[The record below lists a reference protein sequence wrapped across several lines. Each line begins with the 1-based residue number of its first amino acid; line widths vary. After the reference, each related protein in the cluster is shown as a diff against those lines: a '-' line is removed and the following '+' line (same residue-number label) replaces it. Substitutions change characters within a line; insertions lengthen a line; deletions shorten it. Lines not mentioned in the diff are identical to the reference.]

1 LCSETTIFKN
11 TYPDL
16 LDPGSF
22 AEASGMEAKGTTA
35 ATSAVNRVV
44 RAETVDGKAANEI
57 DDLVEETRV
66 EFPTF
71 SRAVPSPVSSGE
83 RSRS

>member
-1 LCSETTIFKN
+1 
-11 TYPDL
+11 

-44 RAETVDGKAANEI
+44 RAEPVAGRAANEI
-57 DDLVEETRV
+57 GDLVEEARF

-71 SRAVPSPVSSGE
+71 SRPVP
-83 RSRS
+83 